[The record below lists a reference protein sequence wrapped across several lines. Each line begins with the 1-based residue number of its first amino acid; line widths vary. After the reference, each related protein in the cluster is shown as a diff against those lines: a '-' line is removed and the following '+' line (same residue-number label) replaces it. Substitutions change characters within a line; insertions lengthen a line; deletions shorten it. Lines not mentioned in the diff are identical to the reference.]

1 MQPMQRQGDQHPA
14 RLALRP
20 AKRLST
26 TPDATTAALTRRQRP
41 FPPHSGRKRA
51 MQFSNFIVKN
61 GTATILLAED
71 PQLGRVRFEISESIL
86 TARLGVE
93 FPSSDQAIMKRCE
106 EERQRI
112 ESACERAFQRAP
124 SERVSMMGADFNDT
138 TLESPPQPPTDV
150 AGG

>member
-1 MQPMQRQGDQHPA
+1 
-14 RLALRP
+14 
-20 AKRLST
+20 
-26 TPDATTAALTRRQRP
+26 
-41 FPPHSGRKRA
+41 

-93 FPSSDQAIMKRCE
+93 FPSSDQAIIKRCE